1 MEQDHRSK
9 CRRQLGELLAPGR
22 PVDIVEAALWVA
34 AEEYPDLAVSREV
47 ARVHILGGEAA
58 RCVESLDNPF
68 ERLDRLRVF
77 LYEDL
82 GFRGN
87 RHAFKDPRNS
97 FLNEVLNRRLG
108 IPITLSIL
116 FMELARAAG
125 FEARGVALPGHFVV
139 RLSYNGRTI
148 LVDPFH
154 GATVISEEDCRQL
167 VARSTGKPGLFLR
180 EQLEG
185 TDERHMLGRMLRNLK
200 QIYVEREDFKRALSV
215 VERLLILRP
224 GDMLQIRDSGYLK
237 AHLGQ
242 PGGAIS
248 DLETYLS
255 RSPQARDN
263 ASVRSRLVWL
273 RRRISEMN

>member
-1 MEQDHRSK
+1 MPAASAISDI
-9 CRRQLGELLAPGR
+9 GR
-22 PVDIVEAALWVA
+22 PPRVKISCSSW
-34 AEEYPDLAVSREV
+34 
-47 ARVHILGGEAA
+47 AR
-58 RCVESLDNPF
+58 
-68 ERLDRLRVF
+68 RLRVF

-167 VARSTGKPGLFLR
+167 VSRSTGKPGLFLR

-200 QIYVEREDFKRALSV
+200 QIYVEREDFARALSI

-224 GDMLQIRDSGYLK
+224 GDSLQIRDSGYIK

-263 ASVRSRLVWL
+263 ASVRAHPPPPARASRARPPPLARPAPPTRPPGLVTTTPMRSWP
-273 RRRISEMN
+273 RRGTIPGRNATNR